1 MSLLILTRVVISI
14 SITILTCTNPFPIAL
29 IILLIALSTSIIYAI
44 LHSSWLAMLL
54 FLIYV
59 GGILVIFSYF
69 LAVAPNQQLPSTS
82 TILISLVSF
91 ITLIMSFSTFID
103 SWVNFIPIQIKLTT
117 TLFTLH
123 NTPILIML
131 VLILLFT
138 MIVVIKACKL
148 EKGPLRS
155 FIRLYV

>member
-1 MSLLILTRVVISI
+1 MSLLIVTRTIISLAV
-14 SITILTCTNPFPIAL
+14 TTLTCSNPFPIAL
-29 IILLIALSTSIIYAI
+29 IILLIALLSSVTYAI

-69 LAVAPNQQLPSTS
+69 LAVAPNQQLPKTS
-82 TILISLVSF
+82 SFLLPLFSLFTFILSSIF
-91 ITLIMSFSTFID
+91 ITD
-103 SWVNFIPIQIKLTT
+103 SWVIFLPAFTKLTS
-117 TLFTLH
+117 TLFTCNNL
-123 NTPILIML
+123 PILIIL

-138 MIVVIKACKL
+138 IIVVIKACKL